1 MLETKKKVK
10 KKFSCHSRK
19 RNVQLSR
26 HSPGTPWLCWC
37 FVFSEGS
44 RQAQRMEAWSYFVLL
59 PNYTKQLTNLLGR
72 ERDLWSTM
80 TLCSAFLRHVFAA
93 MCLGATS
100 GTLSTYLLCAHSR
113 HTLLPCGSRQRPREW
128 ATQLQIGKDRL
139 GRSSLPNPGFS
150 VLIKAC
156 WTRERLDSIWQ
167 CYPLYKRK
175 CEEVNYIV

>member
-1 MLETKKKVK
+1 MCSFRDPAQEHPDFFAGVLYSLKA
-10 KKFSCHSRK
+10 
-19 RNVQLSR
+19 
-26 HSPGTPWLCWC
+26 PGKHREWKHGHILFFCPTLQKPHKLPW
-37 FVFSEGS
+37 E
-44 RQAQRMEAWSYFVLL
+44 
-59 PNYTKQLTNLLGR
+59 R
-72 ERDLWSTM
+72 ERDLWYTM
-80 TLCSAFLRHVFAA
+80 TLCSAFLRRVFAA

-139 GRSSLPNPGFS
+139 GRSSPPNPGFS

-167 CYPLYKRK
+167 CYPHYKRK
-175 CEEVNYIV
+175 CEEVNYIF